1 MLTPMPGVTPEGHCQ
16 PGTDPTLR
24 TSHAEQKLATQNY
37 LRGSRRLYLKM
48 LLARLSIRIL
58 SKAYPGLGIL

>member
-1 MLTPMPGVTPEGHCQ
+1 MLSPMPGVTPEGHCQ
-16 PGTDPTLR
+16 PGTDPTPR
-24 TSHAEQKLATQNY
+24 ISHAEQKLATQNY
-37 LRGSRRLYLKM
+37 LGGSRRLYRKM